1 MISIIKKASM
11 TSLCLLLMACQTQVS
26 QVPQITVKKSPTQF
40 SIIATG
46 ELEAVK
52 STPIVATAKTQK
64 PQIIAWI
71 IPQHSYVKAGDVIA
85 RFDGVPF
92 QQEVDQAEYEMAK
105 LMFNKEKKQR
115 ELGLSLDDFN
125 NEEQVVDFE
134 YLMAQKFNID
144 DPMLYTKIEMIE
156 ASDNE
161 EFLAAK
167 SEHLKKMGG
176 FFENKSISEIDLID
190 SQSQLQEAKVNMNK
204 ANLSQLEV
212 KAPHDGIVVLKE
224 SWDGSLPQ
232 AGKSVFP
239 GTKLASLPDVSQM
252 KAKIYV
258 PEIEAVG
265 IKVEQQVDIV
275 LHAFSDMTFSGRV
288 TQISKTAQP
297 KERDNPIKYFIV
309 TVLVNEQDT
318 ERLLPGQRVEATL
331 FTSDKED
338 ALSLPIQTIFRDGN
352 KTWVYL
358 KGENND
364 EFMEQPITIGLCSS
378 SQCIIK
384 SGLKENDIIALT
396 DPLAKVETL

>member
-1 MISIIKKASM
+1 MINMIKKTALIL
-11 TSLCLLLMACQTQVS
+11 LCFGLCACGTEQT

-40 SIIATG
+40 SIIAAG

-85 RFDGVPF
+85 KFDGVPF
-92 QQEVDQAEYEMAK
+92 QLEVDQAEYEMAK

-115 ELGLSLDDFN
+115 ELNLSLDDFN

-134 YLMAQKFNID
+134 YLMARKFNID

-176 FFENKSISEIDLID
+176 YFQDKSISEIGVID
-190 SQSQLQEAKVNMNK
+190 SQSKLQEAKLNMNK
-204 ANLSQLEV
+204 TNLSELAIR
-212 KAPHDGIVVLKE
+212 APHDGIVVLKE

-265 IKVEQQVDIV
+265 IKVDQPVDVV
-275 LHAFSDMTFSGRV
+275 LHAFSEMTFSGRV

-309 TVLVNEQDT
+309 TVVIKEQDT
-318 ERLLPGQRVEATL
+318 QRLLPGQRVEATIL
-331 FTSDKED
+331 TSDKQD

-358 KGENND
+358 KDENS
-364 EFMEQPITIGLCSS
+364 ETFIEKAITTGLCSS

-396 DPLAKVETL
+396 DPTVQQETL